1 MEISIPIQEPMQD
14 LNEKENKS
22 VNPGSVDIKPKT
34 PKQSTP
40 KKKKSWFKRGKLDF
54 NQKPLDLEK
63 EPFTINLLAS
73 FYQNK
78 LESLD
83 LLLVLLSHESS
94 ETVDQLSKR
103 LQKQFRIQDV
113 KEKLESL
120 GSVVNYGNDQ
130 FPLNKWEAS
139 DSLLERLPLDLKDQ
153 LFDRRY
159 ERQDLQKEFVAYYEN
174 IPQEE
179 MESLTRKRKESL
191 GSNKRIKLDDE
202 QEKELKEK
210 TRQEKEAE
218 KELKIQQKLEK
229 EQQRL
234 EKEALK
240 EQQRLEKEALKEQQ
254 RLEKEALKQEKLAK
268 KVKVDKS
275 QTNILGFFKPVA
287 KPVEQTNTI
296 RAPVNRFK
304 SEIKEYEFSE
314 IDIEQAKREFNES
327 FKNIK
332 LIKDYHYKL
341 LKFHTDLRPAYFGT
355 WSKKSKSVNGKKPFG
370 KDEALDYEVDSELE
384 WEEEEEGEELVS
396 ENEEEPEEEDEME
409 DDWIVP
415 NGYLSEDEGMGEED
429 DQKMKIDKSKLKER
443 LKEKNVIRKL
453 VELVPVVEGLYQMG
467 PNMLGL
473 KFELLDIVESK
484 PAVTPRKQVFPQ
496 ELEDELIK
504 LVVDKEIKLS
514 NLVEHVQE
522 NINTKLTKSCIEVKI
537 KELFKKKGGKWTR
550 KIEGE
555 LDTPFKIGDT
565 LSKDSTRETP
575 VKNTS
580 NTDSKIGD
588 TPMTDYNSPSKKSTP
603 TKTELVQRAK
613 LDGKFKS
620 LEFFNKPEFVVLENL
635 DLPAVYDNC
644 TNPDPQISSRC
655 FRILGNYVQKHKE
668 IQLNDQVVAS
678 IKIQFETKNNLVLKN
693 MLRFLLFL
701 CQNGTCLGGLKE
713 LIMEHSVDYD
723 ELANGYYDQL
733 KEFLK

>member
-14 LNEKENKS
+14 LNEKENKP

-34 PKQSTP
+34 AKQATP

-83 LLLVLLSHESS
+83 LLLVLLAHESS
-94 ETVDQLSKR
+94 ESLDQLSKR

-113 KEKLESL
+113 KEKLELL
-120 GSVVNYGNDQ
+120 GSIVNYGNDQ

-139 DSLLERLPLDLKDQ
+139 DSLLEQLPLDLKDQ

-202 QEKELKEK
+202 QEKEEK
-210 TRQEKEAE
+210 TRQDKEAE
-218 KELKIQQKLEK
+218 KELKIQQKIEK

-254 RLEKEALKQEKLAK
+254 RLEKEALKQEKMAK

-332 LIKDYHYKL
+332 LVKGKFIYPKSTDYHYKL

-355 WSKKSKSVNGKKPFG
+355 WSKKSKDVNGKKPFG
-370 KDEALDYEVDSELE
+370 KDVALDYEVDSELE

-429 DQKMKIDKSKLKER
+429 DEKMKIDKSKLKER

-484 PAVTPRKQVFPQ
+484 PVVTPRKQVFPQ
-496 ELEDELIK
+496 ELEEELIK

-550 KIEGE
+550 KMEGE
-555 LDTPFKIGDT
+555 LDTPF
-565 LSKDSTRETP
+565 
-575 VKNTS
+575 
-580 NTDSKIGD
+580 KIGD
-588 TPMTDYNSPSKKSTP
+588 TPMTDYNSPSKLVKKSTP
-603 TKTELVQRAK
+603 SKNELVQSAK

-668 IQLNDQVVAS
+668 IQLNDQAVAS

-693 MLRFLLFL
+693 VLRFLLFL
-701 CQNGTCLGGLKE
+701 CQNGTCLGDLKE
-713 LIMEHSVDYD
+713 LIMEHSVEYD